1 MTHHYERTHPV
12 HQYQY
17 TPPFIPCLAHAHE
30 HNGGGVG
37 GQQPQQCLLSLVA
50 CYPLRFMAY
59 AGAHALHYFMT
70 SRYLFF
76 EMVIFE

>member
-30 HNGGGVG
+30 HNGGGG
-37 GQQPQQCLLSLVA
+37 GATTPTVSLEFSSLLPSA
-50 CYPLRFMAY
+50 FHGLRECART
-59 AGAHALHYFMT
+59 ALLYDVP
-70 SRYLFF
+70 FF
-76 EMVIFE
+76 IF